1 MEKSGLYNL
10 FIGNYSYNRFLKEV
24 IVACEYV
31 GITDD
36 IAIYKSFF
44 ARTRYCISATDSPM
58 KLTWGSLLKTSRYL
72 EDIKLKQQY
81 FDLYKIFIGQ
91 LDIGYIIY
99 IATII
104 AVRTSNPRAMIAKLV
119 NNFSYPIITNKEG
132 VVNINTVFV
141 NLTTSD
147 IELIIKSFYSNKSY
161 LKLSIG
167 EVLLPISL

>member
-44 ARTRYCISATDSPM
+44 ARTRYCISASDCVLKLNWCTLSNNTAFLERM
-58 KLTWGSLLKTSRYL
+58 KP
-72 EDIKLKQQY
+72 KQEY

-104 AVRTSNPRAMIAKLV
+104 AVRTSNPRAMIAKLI
-119 NNFSYPIITNKEG
+119 NNFSYPIITNNNG

-141 NLTTSD
+141 NITSSD